1 MAVTHQRRPDI
12 SIAMMQTILMETT
25 VTCRG
30 ATVAWI
36 LSIGDMSRWSDLRG
50 RRVRPQPYGDGI
62 RRLVLQFAMP
72 G

>member
-30 ATVAWI
+30 ATAAWI
-36 LSIGDMSRWSDLRG
+36 LSIGDMSRWSDCGVGASGLSHMA
-50 RRVRPQPYGDGI
+50 VES
-62 RRLVLQFAMP
+62 VA
-72 G
+72 